1 MIFLFLI
8 LECFQL
14 FTTEY
19 DASCSFVISGFYYV
33 EVRLLYAHFLE
44 SLFKKNWCKI
54 LSKAV
59 SASIEIIICL

>member
-44 SLFKKNWCKI
+44 SLFKKKI
-54 LSKAV
+54 GAKFCQKLF
-59 SASIEIIICL
+59 LHLLR